1 MPNRIL
7 KESICTSDSIDGLG
21 WFEEVLFYRLIVNC
35 DDYGRFDGRPAIIK
49 NRLFPLKET
58 LTVKAVTGAIN
69 KLASAGL
76 VTLYMFEGKPYLC
89 LPTWNYHQ
97 TVRAKRSKYPAPEN
111 GCESVNAS
119 EIICKQMNANVPVI
133 QSNPNPIRNPN
144 TDAICADAGELPAP
158 PAPEKA
164 PKEERHQYGEYK
176 NVLLSDSDLEKLKA
190 EFPTDW
196 QSRIER
202 LSGYIASTGKKYK
215 NHLATIRNWAREDK
229 EKTAKKPSGLSD
241 GKFHPGEAECAS
253 VSTLA
258 RYREQLREG

>member
-35 DDYGRFDGRPAIIK
+35 DDFGRFDGRPAIIK

-76 VTLYMFEGKPYLC
+76 VTLYMFEGKPYLY

-97 TVRAKRSKYPAPEN
+97 TVRAKRSKYPAPED
-111 GCESVNAS
+111 GCESVNTS
-119 EIICKQMNANVPVI
+119 ENICNQMNANVPVI

-144 TDAICADAGELPAP
+144 TNAEDAGEAPAFP
-158 PAPEKA
+158 SPAEK
-164 PKEERHQYGEYK
+164 RHQYGEYK
-176 NVLLSDSDLEKLKA
+176 NVLLSDTDLEKLKA

-196 QSRIER
+196 QSRIDN
-202 LSGYIASTGKKYK
+202 LSSYMASKGVSYK
-215 NHLATIRNWAREDK
+215 NHLATIRNWARKDG
-229 EKTAKKPSGLSD
+229 AKAQQKPSGLSD
-241 GKFHPGEAECAS
+241 GKFTPGDAERDA
-253 VSTLA
+253 VS
-258 RYREQLREG
+258 RMRHLRKELHDG